1 MENKYQ
7 LSLKENIFLAKKT
20 WVSQIYHM
28 SKFENCNT
36 TLLQTEHILNY
47 RADISVSLNDAET
60 ILNLR
65 NGFRFMINHIQD
77 ELSLDFMK
85 KINFLVAQNDSLDPG
100 EIRRGQ
106 VGVSLYNGERYV
118 PAIPKEADVIA
129 KITAILSDLQHSE
142 TYRGLV
148 FMLEMMKDQIFWDG
162 NKRTAI
168 LSANAYFIQ
177 QGLGIIEIDDSYF
190 DEFNLML
197 SAFYQD
203 QNKREILVKFLYE
216 NCIQGIDFN

>member
-1 MENKYQ
+1 MKNKYQ
-7 LSLKENIFLAKKT
+7 LSLKENLFLAKKT
-20 WVSQIYHM
+20 LISQIYHI

-36 TLLQTEHILNY
+36 TLLQTEQILNY
-47 RADISVSLNDAET
+47 RPDPAVSLNDVET

-65 NGFRFMINHIQD
+65 NGFRFVINHIQD
-77 ELSLDFMK
+77 ELNLEFMK

-118 PAIPKEADVIA
+118 PEIPDESSVID
-129 KITAILSDLQHSE
+129 KITSILSNTSYSE

-148 FMLEMMKDQIFWDG
+148 FMVEMMRDQIFWDG

-168 LSANAYFIQ
+168 LSANTYFIKH
-177 QGLGIIEIDDSYF
+177 GLGMIEISDQHF
-190 DEFNLML
+190 DEFNLKL
-197 SAFYQD
+197 AAFYQD
-203 QNKREILVKFLYE
+203 QEKRTALIQFLYE
-216 NCIQGIDFN
+216 NCIQGIDFK

>member
-1 MENKYQ
+1 
-7 LSLKENIFLAKKT
+7 
-20 WVSQIYHM
+20 M

-47 RADISVSLNDAET
+47 RPDASVSLNDVET

-65 NGFRFMINHIQD
+65 NGLRFVLNHIQD
-77 ELSLDFMK
+77 KLTFDFIK

-100 EIRRGQ
+100 EIRHGQ

-118 PAIPKEADVIA
+118 PPIPKEEDVIQ
-129 KITAILSDLQHSE
+129 KIAAILENNQYSE

-148 FMLEMMKDQIFWDG
+148 FMLEMMKDQVFWDG
-162 NKRTAI
+162 NKRTAM
-168 LSANAYFIQ
+168 LAANTYFIQ
-177 QGLGIIEIDDSYF
+177 QGLGIIEISENYF

-197 SAFYQD
+197 AAFYQD
-203 QNKREILVKFLYE
+203 QSKREILLQFLYE
-216 NCIQGIDFN
+216 NCIQGIDY